1 MAVRVKVAIAM
12 MLVSVLPISVAQRA
26 SAKTLNDVEHI
37 HNVKAFGKQVLLGTH
52 HGLYQYF
59 SPTDVRMIGNQMID
73 VMGLAVNGN
82 SLYASGHPAPGSNA
96 KNPLGLIRSDDGGK
110 SWRSISL
117 SGEVDFHALET
128 QGKIVY
134 GVNAGNGKLLHSQDS
149 GMSWKDLGT
158 MKYEDIAIAN
168 PKKNQI
174 YLTRAGEL
182 FRGNDGLKKVSEI
195 KGVSDVRA
203 VEVRGSDLFVAAGK
217 SLKVS
222 TTSIKN
228 WAKRYAFT
236 DDIADI
242 SVSNSLVVVVSG
254 DRIYTSTDGGKSFS

>member
-1 MAVRVKVAIAM
+1 M

-52 HGLYQYF
+52 H
-59 SPTDVRMIGNQMID
+59 
-73 VMGLAVNGN
+73 
-82 SLYASGHPAPGSNA
+82 
-96 KNPLGLIRSDDGGK
+96 GLIRSDDGGK

-174 YLTRAGEL
+174 YLTRAGKL

-254 DRIYTSTDGGKSFS
+254 DRICTSTDGGKSFS

>member
-1 MAVRVKVAIAM
+1 MRVKVAIAM

-52 HGLYQYF
+52 H
-59 SPTDVRMIGNQMID
+59 
-73 VMGLAVNGN
+73 
-82 SLYASGHPAPGSNA
+82 
-96 KNPLGLIRSDDGGK
+96 GLIRSDDGGK

-174 YLTRAGEL
+174 YLTRAGKF